1 MTEKLIEILTASKPV
16 EEQQAGDVAEASE
29 SAPTIPSAA
38 LGRRPSTVRNSSA
51 AGRPCLKLSDG
62 TVTTPQLQQVYRILR
77 GPPVGG
83 GRQAEQRIE
92 SRDKKGW
99 MIYEKARTDFC

>member
-1 MTEKLIEILTASKPV
+1 MTEKMIEILTASRPL

-51 AGRPCLKLSDG
+51 AGRTCLNLSKG
-62 TVTTPQLQQVYRILR
+62 PEITPQLQQGYRILR
-77 GPPVGG
+77 GPPVGE
-83 GRQAEQRIE
+83 GRQAEQRM
-92 SRDKKGW
+92 KGW
-99 MIYEKARTDFC
+99 MICEKTRTNIS

>member
-29 SAPTIPSAA
+29 SAPTIPSAQT
-38 LGRRPSTVRNSSA
+38 RRPSTVRNSSA
-51 AGRPCLKLSDG
+51 AGRPCLNLSKG
-62 TVTTPQLQQVYRILR
+62 PAITPQLQQGCRILR

-83 GRQAEQRIE
+83 GRQAEQRIA
-92 SRDKKGW
+92 SRNKKG
-99 MIYEKARTDFC
+99 